1 LQEKPHLGQS
11 HACYPAGGHLIA
23 VLQSIV
29 PEVDEEEEDRTV
41 EALSATFP
49 HPEESPKN
57 LKRKASLVDLVLV
70 STHPSVT
77 EGYHLDA
84 PLVGGRIP
92 DAAQG

>member
-1 LQEKPHLGQS
+1 MQEEPHPGQS
-11 HACYPAGGHLIA
+11 HAYYPAGGHLIA

-41 EALSATFP
+41 ETLAATFP

-70 STHPSVT
+70 STHHRTAS
-77 EGYHLDA
+77 
-84 PLVGGRIP
+84 RN
-92 DAAQG
+92 